1 MQLHDILERIHLT
14 FRHKRLQIYA
24 VWCLLWLLVAYYGL
38 SLIVSTFDA
47 SLVDAAGNYT
57 GNTPLL
63 VLGCIALLTGA
74 IAGMYYF
81 GKWLHTDTT
90 TRSDEQILL
99 DAHHQIHI
107 PQPPKISTSPVADKL
122 NLSDRDEYFYSS
134 VVRHFIHS
142 QPRSATGEGEYSPAF
157 ISQLSNLSE
166 THAFT
171 YELIANTERQ
181 AITRAHEAMKQGTVT
196 PTSPAFIEL
205 AHYLDTV

>member
-1 MQLHDILERIHLT
+1 MQLHDIFERIHLT
-14 FRHKRLQIYA
+14 LRHKRLQIHA
-24 VWCLLWLLVAYYGL
+24 VWCLLWLFVAYYGL

-47 SLVDAAGNYT
+47 SLVDEAGNYT
-57 GNTPLL
+57 GNPPLL
-63 VLGCIALLTGA
+63 VLGCIALLIGA

-81 GKWLHTDTT
+81 GKWFHADIT

-99 DAHHQIHI
+99 DAHHQIHT

-142 QPRSATGEGEYSPAF
+142 QPRSVTGEGEYSTAF
-157 ISQLSNLSE
+157 ISQLSNLTD
-166 THAFT
+166 THAFFH
-171 YELIANTERQ
+171 ELIANPERQ
-181 AITRAHEAMKQGTVT
+181 AITRANEVMRQGAIT